1 MTLKLVRPESYIKR
15 ERKFFK
21 RHPDLINQYAKSLKL
36 LMLNPFHPSLR
47 LHPIKSKK
55 CHSISI
61 NKQYRVLL
69 TLRFIENGELVL
81 IDIGDH
87 SIYVD

>member
-1 MTLKLVRPESYIKR
+1 
-15 ERKFFK
+15 
-21 RHPDLINQYAKSLKL
+21 
-36 LMLNPFHPSLR
+36 MLNPFHPSLR
-47 LHPIKSKK
+47 LHPIKLKN

-61 NKQYRVLL
+61 NRQYRVLL
-69 TLRFIENGELVL
+69 TLRFIANDELVL